1 MNERVGSPTRVGAMK
16 LLVDGIDHPLSVEP
30 DALLGTLL
38 ERVDADLTARERM
51 IVSVS
56 VDGIE
61 VSPEQLGEESV
72 RSIDGV
78 QSVHVRSEPTAALAD
93 RDLSAV
99 KERLPELSQTVRE
112 VAALFH
118 EGKTDEG
125 LDGCKRAAE
134 RWIEIV
140 SSERR
145 VADVLQLNL
154 DEFDVDDKPIS
165 AHHAELNQFLQ
176 EALRA
181 MERDDYVLLGDLFEH
196 ELAPRLE
203 TELRIVNALRRSLTD
218 NLA

>member
-1 MNERVGSPTRVGAMK
+1 MN
-16 LLVDGIDHPLSVEP
+16 LLVDGIDHPLSFEP
-30 DALLGTLL
+30 GMSVGTVL
-38 ERVDADLTARERM
+38 ERVDADLAARERM

-56 VDGIE
+56 VDGRE
-61 VSPEQLGEESV
+61 VSPEQLGEEFA

-78 QSVHVRSEPTAALAD
+78 QTVRVRSEQTAALAD
-93 RDLSAV
+93 RDLSAI
-99 KERLPELSQTVRE
+99 EECIPELSQTVRD
-112 VAALFH
+112 VAALFQ

-134 RWIEIV
+134 RWIEV
-140 SSERR
+140 VWSERR
-145 VADVLQLNL
+145 VADALQLNL

-165 AHHAELNQFLQ
+165 THHAELNQFLQ
-176 EALRA
+176 DALRA

-196 ELAPRLE
+196 ELAPRLD